1 MLILDQQN
9 LDLKRLIN
17 IQKCPSSTKLDH
29 CALLCTHILII
40 LAAIWL
46 QRATSVK
53 KWMRACFRTWRTFFG
68 KGEIKAKIA
77 TLLAKLS

>member
-1 MLILDQQN
+1 MVVFHT
-9 LDLKRLIN
+9 KG
-17 IQKCPSSTKLDH
+17 PSLH
-29 CALLCTHILII
+29 YYTHILII
-40 LAAIWL
+40 LAAIWF